1 MDSHPRQDL
10 TEQQVLPGRSAA
22 PWLIGIAGL
31 VVVVLATVALWFVLD
46 DRGESDRDLL
56 CGADRRVT
64 DDGDLAG
71 ALETADERTLDEVEQ
86 VAAVAPDVVADDWET
101 LAEVARDPAASGSD
115 EHGDLGT
122 VVSVFTAVQAIA
134 RDARDECGLEL
145 ELPLP

>member
-1 MDSHPRQDL
+1 M
-10 TEQQVLPGRSAA
+10 LPGRSAA

-31 VVVVLATVALWFVLD
+31 VVVVLAAVALWFVLD
-46 DRGESDRDLL
+46 DRGESDREAYCASLTD
-56 CGADRRVT
+56 VT

-101 LAEVARDPAASGSD
+101 LAEVARDPAAVADG
-115 EHGDLGT
+115 GDLGT

>member
-1 MDSHPRQDL
+1 MVRA
-10 TEQQVLPGRSAA
+10 RR
-22 PWLIGIAGL
+22 
-31 VVVVLATVALWFVLD
+31 
-46 DRGESDRDLL
+46 RGESDREAYCASLTD
-56 CGADRRVT
+56 VT

-101 LAEVARDPAASGSD
+101 LAEVARDPAAVADG
-115 EHGDLGT
+115 GDLGT